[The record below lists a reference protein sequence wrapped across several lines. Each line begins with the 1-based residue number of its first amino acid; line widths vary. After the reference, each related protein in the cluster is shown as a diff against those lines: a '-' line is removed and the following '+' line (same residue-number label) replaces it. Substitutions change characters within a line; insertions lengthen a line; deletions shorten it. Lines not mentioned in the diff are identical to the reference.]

1 MFPDRIAA
9 SMGAAAYGYR
19 ELDELGNATARAL
32 AEQGVGHGDRV
43 VCWMDTCLEILPIFV
58 GLAKLGAVFAPLNAR
73 LGVEEARDVLPLA
86 RAALLVADA
95 AHADAAESLAEEL
108 GIRLARIGPGSDSGA
123 GLDLPAAVS
132 VCEIEEFATPALR
145 ESDPHVIFFTS
156 GSTGRPK
163 GVVLSHRANWLRG
176 FQGVFVDE
184 PEISV
189 CMFPTF
195 HMAAFTLGLAA
206 WQTAGELVLVETPT
220 AEALLAAVER
230 RRANRLYCIP
240 AIWTRIL
247 EAETARYDLSSLR
260 ALDTGTSATPPEL
273 LAALKRRFPEP
284 ALRVYYGSTEAG
296 AGTALSDREVLRAPG
311 SVGRPVPGVELRQT
325 AAGEICLRSDF
336 LMDGYFDDPDATGDA
351 LAGGWYHTGDLGSI
365 DDDGN
370 LWVTGRLRDILR
382 TGGESVSPGE
392 VEAVLADHAAVA
404 EVAVVGI
411 PDPEWGEAIC
421 AVVVPRSGATLEL
434 DVLRAHCDGRLARFK
449 WPRRLEL
456 VDELPRTAATAQV
469 QRTLLVERI
478 TAG

>member
-1 MFPDRIAA
+1 
-9 SMGAAAYGYR
+9 
-19 ELDELGNATARAL
+19 
-32 AEQGVGHGDRV
+32 
-43 VCWMDTCLEILPIFV
+43 
-58 GLAKLGAVFAPLNAR
+58 
-73 LGVEEARDVLPLA
+73 
-86 RAALLVADA
+86 
-95 AHADAAESLAEEL
+95 
-108 GIRLARIGPGSDSGA
+108 
-123 GLDLPAAVS
+123 
-132 VCEIEEFATPALR
+132 
-145 ESDPHVIFFTS
+145 
-156 GSTGRPK
+156 
-163 GVVLSHRANWLRG
+163 
-176 FQGVFVDE
+176 
-184 PEISV
+184 
-189 CMFPTF
+189 
-195 HMAAFTLGLAA
+195 MAAFTLGLAA
-206 WQTAGELVLVETPT
+206 WQTAGELVLVEAPT

-260 ALDTGTSATPPEL
+260 ALDTGTSATPTEL
-273 LAALKRRFPEP
+273 LAALKRRFPAP

-296 AGTALSDREVLRAPG
+296 AGTALCDRDVLRAPG

-325 AAGEICLRSDF
+325 SAGEICLRSDF
-336 LMDGYFDDPDATGDA
+336 LMDGYFDDPDATKDA

-382 TGGESVSPGE
+382 TGGESVAPGE
-392 VEAVLADHAAVA
+392 VE
-404 EVAVVGI
+404 AVVGI

-421 AVVVPRSGATLEL
+421 AVVVPRSGAMIDL

-469 QRTLLVERI
+469 QRTLIVERI